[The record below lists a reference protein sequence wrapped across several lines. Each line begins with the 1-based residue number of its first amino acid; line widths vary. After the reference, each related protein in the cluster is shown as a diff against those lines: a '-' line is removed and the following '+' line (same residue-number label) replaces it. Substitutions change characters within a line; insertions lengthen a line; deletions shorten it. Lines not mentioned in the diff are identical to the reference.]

1 MLDPQKA
8 ASILYKHFE
17 QLTTEQ
23 FLKNLERACPEV
35 FEEEQEET
43 KSSFI
48 KGTKVDREA
57 FEEGFEEGKE
67 QKKLEILSK
76 LLQKGLS
83 IQEVADLLELDPEM
97 VRQAARRQ

>member
-1 MLDPQKA
+1 MVDPQKA

-17 QLTTEQ
+17 QLTSEQ

-35 FEEEQEET
+35 FEEEQDRT

-48 KGTKVDREA
+48 KETKVYQEA
-57 FEEGFEEGKE
+57 FEEGKE
-67 QKKLEILSK
+67 QEKLEILSK

-83 IQEVADLLELDPEM
+83 IQEVADLLELDPDL
-97 VRQAARRQ
+97 VRQAVEQQ